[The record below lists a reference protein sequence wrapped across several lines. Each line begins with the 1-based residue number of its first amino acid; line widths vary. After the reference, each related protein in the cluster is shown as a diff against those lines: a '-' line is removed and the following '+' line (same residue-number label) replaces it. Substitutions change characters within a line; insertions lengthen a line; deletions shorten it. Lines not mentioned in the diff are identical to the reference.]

1 MQNGNKM
8 RTYAFVLT
16 VPDLDKSVSYFVDV
30 LGFHPEWGDGTNW
43 QALSRDDV
51 RLMISYSPD
60 APPPA
65 ETGDHCYFGYLEVD
79 DIDALHEEITGR
91 GAIIRRSP
99 ADQPWGM
106 REMAVATPDG
116 HRIMIGQ
123 QI

>member
-1 MQNGNKM
+1 MQNGNKL
-8 RTYAFVLT
+8 RTYAFVLA
-16 VPDLDKSVSYFVDV
+16 VPDLDKSVSYFVDA
-30 LGFHPEWGDGTNW
+30 LGFQPEWGDGTNW
-43 QALSRDDV
+43 QALARDDV
-51 RLMISYSPD
+51 RLMISYCPE

-65 ETGDHCYFGYLEVD
+65 DTGDHSYFGYLEVD
-79 DIDALHEEITGR
+79 DVDALHAEITGR

-99 ADQPWGM
+99 TDRPWGM